1 MSLFTFPASGT
12 EVLQPG
18 IDSKALA
25 GESKHDDADD
35 CEDEDEV
42 EPSWVGSKGTR
53 NFREDQASQ
62 KLKTVSNI
70 FRLNF
75 QSYCPKH
82 KKLIELLQIDPICS
96 HLDQSFFPSIWR
108 STALLGL

>member
-42 EPSWVGSKGTR
+42 EPSWDGLRGT
-53 NFREDQASQ
+53 
-62 KLKTVSNI
+62 
-70 FRLNF
+70 
-75 QSYCPKH
+75 
-82 KKLIELLQIDPICS
+82 
-96 HLDQSFFPSIWR
+96 
-108 STALLGL
+108 

>member
-35 CEDEDEV
+35 FEDEDEV
-42 EPSWVGSKGTR
+42 
-53 NFREDQASQ
+53 
-62 KLKTVSNI
+62 
-70 FRLNF
+70 LN
-75 QSYCPKH
+75 H
-82 KKLIELLQIDPICS
+82 LG
-96 HLDQSFFPSIWR
+96 LDQGVHGTFGKIEHHKSSKLSATYFV
-108 STALLGL
+108 

>member
-35 CEDEDEV
+35 CEDEDEA
-42 EPSWVGSKGTR
+42 
-53 NFREDQASQ
+53 QASWDGPRG
-62 KLKTVSNI
+62 T
-70 FRLNF
+70 
-75 QSYCPKH
+75 
-82 KKLIELLQIDPICS
+82 
-96 HLDQSFFPSIWR
+96 
-108 STALLGL
+108 